1 MTPVNRMPAT
11 HLNYFYVLDDAPRPE
26 RRLLLRGGWKNEDA
40 LWTYRLAWHLSA
52 SAPSP
57 PLAFTKK

>member
-11 HLNYFYVLDDAPRPE
+11 HHNYFYVLDNAPRPE

-40 LWTYRLAWHLSA
+40 LNEARAAVEQRFWRKWFGLEDC
-52 SAPSP
+52 
-57 PLAFTKK
+57 